1 MYYLSFYVG
10 QELGEG
16 TVGIAFPYSILTGA
30 SAKKTQ
36 KFRGNSAVG
45 NRKYLLRSSLIYLVV
60 NAISWDLSWGYFF
73 SSWGESGV
81 YPLVT
86 VHGFLVAM
94 VSLVAQHGLQCS

>member
-36 KFRGNSAVG
+36 KFRGNSVVG

-60 NAISWDLSWGYFF
+60 NAISWDLSWGYLSEHIHVT
-73 SSWGESGV
+73 SSYG
-81 YPLVT
+81 L
-86 VHGFLVAM
+86 GFLLAWQPHT
-94 VSLVAQHGLQCS
+94 S